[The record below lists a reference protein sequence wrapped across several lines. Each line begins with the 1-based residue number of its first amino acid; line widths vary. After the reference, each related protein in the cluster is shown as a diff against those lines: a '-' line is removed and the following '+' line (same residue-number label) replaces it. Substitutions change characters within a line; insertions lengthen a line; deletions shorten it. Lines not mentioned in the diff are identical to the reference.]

1 MSAVAAQSV
10 DYVLIPAKGGFPSV
24 LSSREAQSRI
34 SDNDNHEKA
43 SRFSELLSQRGA
55 ADVPFWFT
63 NMGDVIIRGN
73 MDTAWT
79 ISNLVEHLPSV
90 VPSAQADN
98 DNVVAGLAQKAHI
111 ASAFADAVDPMG
123 SAPDMGANFK
133 DAAAYAQVT
142 GRRLPSFGYG
152 ARERHIA

>member
-1 MSAVAAQSV
+1 VG
-10 DYVLIPAKGGFPSV
+10 YVLIPAKGGFPSV

-34 SDNDNHEKA
+34 SDNQDHEKA

-55 ADVPFWFT
+55 ADVPFWFA
-63 NMGDVIIRGN
+63 GSDVIIRGT

-98 DNVVAGLAQKAHI
+98 DNNVAGLAQKAHI
-111 ASAFADAVDPMG
+111 ASAFADAVNPLG
-123 SAPDMGANFK
+123 SAPDMGASFT
-133 DAAAYAQVT
+133 DAAAYARIT
-142 GRRLPSFGYG
+142 GRRLPSFGYS
-152 ARERHIA
+152 RLEV